1 MSCQYEAAEDNLCS
15 SVIVCY
21 LYCRWTSNC
30 QRGLISHQL
39 IYLRHFIVPVQSL
52 DFQRHMMLYL
62 IMYNVLRWY
71 DVIVRFLGIGGIVKL
86 LFIISFQNLCAWI
99 WNLINQITIFN
110 MRHTFL
116 FFILKTVGVKWN
128 ATSSI
133 NMCVSTGCQEH
144 AMCVSTGCQ
153 VHVIIVSTPVYL
165 FMFWTNYLM
174 LVNLLL
180 IVSYESFKSPNFKR
194 SQYRLRW

>member
-116 FFILKTVGVKWN
+116 FFILKTVVR
-128 ATSSI
+128 
-133 NMCVSTGCQEH
+133 NMLCVC
-144 AMCVSTGCQ
+144 
-153 VHVIIVSTPVYL
+153 P
-165 FMFWTNYLM
+165 
-174 LVNLLL
+174 LVVRYMLLL
-180 IVSYESFKSPNFKR
+180 FLLLFIFLCFEQVI
-194 SQYRLRW
+194 

>member
-1 MSCQYEAAEDNLCS
+1 MSCQYEAAEDNMCS

-21 LYCRWTSNC
+21 LYYRWTSNY

-110 MRHTFL
+110 MRHTFVFHSKNSRCKVKCYVQHQHVCVHWLSGTCYVCVHWLSGTCYVCVHWLSGTCYYCFYSCLSFYVLNKL
-116 FFILKTVGVKWN
+116 FN
-128 ATSSI
+128 ASKPFTH
-133 NMCVSTGCQEH
+133 C
-144 AMCVSTGCQ
+144 
-153 VHVIIVSTPVYL
+153 II
-165 FMFWTNYLM
+165 W
-174 LVNLLL
+174 
-180 IVSYESFKSPNFKR
+180 IV
-194 SQYRLRW
+194 